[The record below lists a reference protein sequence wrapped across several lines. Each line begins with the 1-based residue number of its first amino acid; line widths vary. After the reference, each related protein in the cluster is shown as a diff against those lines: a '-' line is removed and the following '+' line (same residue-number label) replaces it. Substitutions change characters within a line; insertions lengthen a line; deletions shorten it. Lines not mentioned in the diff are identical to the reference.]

1 MMKLKNK
8 INKKK
13 WPESTKVNLIN
24 LWLEL
29 WDWNNTIKIKLRKI
43 MKLNSQSTYYWKM
56 NLKKKSIKK
65 EQKKNSS
72 KSGLT
77 R

>member
-1 MMKLKNK
+1 MKLKNK

-65 EQKKNSS
+65 EQKKN
-72 KSGLT
+72 
-77 R
+77 

>member
-72 KSGLT
+72 KPGLT